1 MQTHIYNLT
10 ISGVSSTTIAS
21 YLASLPERFKQTE
34 YGTTICDYNG
44 QESGSARVCFYMMTA
59 KVADIL
65 RKRVGRKFG
74 GRAKFARLVTQRV
87 KVEAIPTAPADT
99 APTPTTTNIG

>member
-21 YLASLPERFKQTE
+21 YLASLPERFKQTAN
-34 YGTTICDYNG
+34 GVSMHDYNG
-44 QESGSARVCFYMMTA
+44 QDAGSGRVCFYMMTA

-65 RKRVGRKFG
+65 RKRVDRKFG
-74 GRAKFARLVTQRV
+74 GRAKFARLVTKRV

-99 APTPTTTNIG
+99 APTPTPTDIG